1 MRGLPAFGIRVLLC
15 TALFSLGIFV
25 DAYSIPFSFS
35 DSADIV
41 NKVCLYPCGE
51 VGLEKGTKVT
61 VDVTLSNANAG
72 PEEVLKPIFFVV
84 FTSNQYIDQHVDAS
98 SARTS
103 DLCRAPSAKRFQLSG
118 PRSTTPS
125 APSGSLSISF
135 TISQLNQYYFVFL
148 NCQSQYPVTYSGTL
162 SFVNT
167 NGQQLAYDQIPLI
180 PLRVGLLSLYLIVLL
195 WWIFHRFSVLPRIQP
210 SGRNNAFLTN
220 ICFSILFVRTIYIG
234 LELLKIQ
241 QLSVFG
247 VYSTW
252 SHIFS
257 QIFDTISTAL
267 VHCVML
273 LISLGWRIARVINPR
288 ERQFLSGGFLL
299 YAIFDFMKRFCS
311 ENLCT
316 AYLLSFY
323 VVKFLIL
330 FCILVAINSNIEKL
344 RNSSFDAQAANV
356 STLYLKLS
364 VFQNFRRLFIAFIIL
379 PGGINII
386 ISMVLLWRNHLWANS
401 LKEELEIGGLVACI
415 AWIFRPSILRKI
427 IELPP
432 PLQEVELQRIDEQA
446 AVVENDIEP
455 PAAPA
460 VALQQNLAQA

>member
-1 MRGLPAFGIRVLLC
+1 MPALKVIASRKLRLIFCLRYVL
-15 TALFSLGIFV
+15 S
-25 DAYSIPFSFS
+25 
-35 DSADIV
+35 
-41 NKVCLYPCGE
+41 
-51 VGLEKGTKVT
+51 
-61 VDVTLSNANAG
+61 
-72 PEEVLKPIFFVV
+72 EVLKPIFFVV

-103 DLCRAPSAKRFQLSG
+103 DLCRVMHDFLSPTSSCSCSCLQAPSAKRFQLSG

-330 FCILVAINSNIEKL
+330 FCILVAINSNIGTMFFAVSIISNGQLSEKL

-356 STLYLKLS
+356 STL
-364 VFQNFRRLFIAFIIL
+364 
-379 PGGINII
+379 
-386 ISMVLLWRNHLWANS
+386 
-401 LKEELEIGGLVACI
+401 
-415 AWIFRPSILRKI
+415 
-427 IELPP
+427 
-432 PLQEVELQRIDEQA
+432 
-446 AVVENDIEP
+446 
-455 PAAPA
+455 
-460 VALQQNLAQA
+460 